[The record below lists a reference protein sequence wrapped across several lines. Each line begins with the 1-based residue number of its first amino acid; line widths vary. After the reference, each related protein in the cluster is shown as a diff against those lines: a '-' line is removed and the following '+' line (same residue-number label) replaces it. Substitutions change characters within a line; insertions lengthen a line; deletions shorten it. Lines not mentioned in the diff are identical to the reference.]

1 MKKIYVFLL
10 VIICLSLTACGKKI
24 NIDSLRF
31 KLDYENLNGEV
42 NASGKEHRTIK
53 IDEDNPYE
61 EITTKELLK
70 KIENKETFYVYF
82 GDPLCP
88 WCRSVLEKS
97 IEVAKESKVKK
108 IYYIQIWDYNG
119 NEILRSKYSL
129 DKNNKLVLEKEGT
142 EDYYKLL
149 EVFNDLLKDYTLT
162 TKDNK
167 KVEVGEKRIFAPNYI
182 YVKGGEAVKLVTGI
196 SDKQTDSRQE
206 LTTELLEDEEKIFK
220 DFFNN

>member
-1 MKKIYVFLL
+1 MKKIYAVLL
-10 VIICLSLTACGKKI
+10 IIIVLSLTACSK
-24 NIDSLRF
+24 
-31 KLDYENLNGEV
+31 KLDVNALKFKIEYESLNGEV
-42 NASGKEHRTIK
+42 TSSGKEHRTIS
-53 IDEDNPYE
+53 IPEDNPYE